1 MTKVNKYGTERLNEF
16 ERHIIKLATEQY
28 LAGWKESILEDEAN
42 GKRGLF
48 GSSYPNLVYMELER
62 KLNLKAV

>member
-1 MTKVNKYGTERLNEF
+1 MQKATKYGTERLNEF

-28 LAGWKESILEDEAN
+28 LSGWKESILEDEAN

-48 GSSYPNLVYMELER
+48 GAGYPDLVYMELER
-62 KLNLKAV
+62 KLNLKEV

>member
-1 MTKVNKYGTERLNEF
+1 MNKVSKYGTERISEF

-28 LAGWKESILEDEAN
+28 LAGWKEKILDDEAN

-48 GSSYPNLVYMELER
+48 GASYPDLVYRELER
-62 KLNLKAV
+62 KLNLKDV

>member
-28 LAGWKESILEDEAN
+28 LASWKENIIEDEAN

-48 GSSYPNLVYMELER
+48 GSNYPDLVYMELDR
-62 KLNLKAV
+62 KLNLKDV

>member
-1 MTKVNKYGTERLNEF
+1 MAKANTYGKERLNEF

-28 LAGWKESILEDEAN
+28 LAGWKDKIKEDEAN

-48 GSSYPNLVYMELER
+48 GAGYPDLVYMELER